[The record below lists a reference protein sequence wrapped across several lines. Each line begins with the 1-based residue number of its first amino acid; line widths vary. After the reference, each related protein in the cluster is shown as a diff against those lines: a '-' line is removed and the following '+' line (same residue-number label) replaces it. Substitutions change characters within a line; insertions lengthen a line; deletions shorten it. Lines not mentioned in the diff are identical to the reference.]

1 MIVLMHG
8 FGAPG
13 DDLVPIG
20 EMLLGSG
27 ALPKTTRFV
36 FPEAPLE
43 LEMGYGDAR
52 AWWMI
57 DIEHRI
63 EMLRAGQ
70 VEALVRETPEGMA
83 EARKKLIAL
92 LEHLTK
98 NFNAGDQLY
107 LGGFSQGSMLAV
119 DVALHTE
126 RKFAGLVLLSGTLL
140 SAEAWSELAPK
151 RRGLPIFQ
159 SHGTRDPILPFPLAK
174 SLAELFRVA
183 GAEVE
188 FHEFTGQHEIPRP
201 VLAKLVAFLAR
212 GTSRPAPAPASK
224 E

>member
-1 MIVLMHG
+1 MIILMHG

-13 DDLVPIG
+13 DDLVAIG
-20 EMLLGSG
+20 ELLLDSG

-43 LEMGYGDAR
+43 LETGYGDAR

-57 DIEHRI
+57 DIERRI

-70 VEALVRETPEGMA
+70 VEALVRETPDGMP
-83 EARKKLIAL
+83 EARKKMIAV

-98 NFNAGDQLY
+98 NFHAGDQVF

-119 DVALHTE
+119 DVALHIE
-126 RKFAGLVLLSGTLL
+126 RKLAGLVLWSGTLL
-140 SAEAWSELAPK
+140 SAEEWTKLAPK

-201 VLAKLVAFLAR
+201 VLAKLIAFLAR
-212 GTSRPAPAPASK
+212 VSSRPAPAPTSK
-224 E
+224 